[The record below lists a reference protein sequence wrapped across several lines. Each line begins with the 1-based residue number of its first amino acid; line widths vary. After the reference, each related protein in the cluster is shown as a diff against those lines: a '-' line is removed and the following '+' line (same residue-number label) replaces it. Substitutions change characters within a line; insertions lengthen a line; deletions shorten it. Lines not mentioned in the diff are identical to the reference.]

1 MHSYTIHYCY
11 CPTHV
16 FHEATQAFE
25 RQASI
30 LQIRTLDTKEE
41 HHLFALLTTASSI
54 DIPSHVTP
62 LQVPQRALCPK
73 ESDRQK
79 KIEYPLHS
87 ILSRK
92 KVAKLILSTEEI
104 ASYKRA
110 RRHYRRQKNAVLTE
124 KNWRQHTNRR
134 DALKEFQRA
143 LTKHQLY
150 STPFVRTGQYTPY
163 SVAR

>member
-16 FHEATQAFE
+16 FHKATQIFE
-25 RQASI
+25 RQTSI

-54 DIPSHVTP
+54 DIPSHVKP
-62 LQVPQRALCPK
+62 IHVPQKSLCPK
-73 ESDRQK
+73 NAEFQPHQS
-79 KIEYPLHS
+79 
-87 ILSRK
+87 LSRK
-92 KVAKLILSTEEI
+92 KVGRLTMTTEEV
-104 ASYKRA
+104 ANYKRA
-110 RRHYRRQKNAVLTE
+110 RRHYRKQKNAVLTE

-143 LTKHQLY
+143 LTKRKSY
-150 STPFVRTGQYTPY
+150 YPPFVRTGQYTPY